1 MRGQFH
7 RLQRLVLNENPFAFY
22 IHCFASQLQLVIVS
36 IAKCCTST
44 FDFFNYVTSIVN
56 TVSASCKRKD
66 QLLQNHPDHLVQQ
79 LDSGAIFPRRGKNQ
93 ETSLARPG
101 DTRWGTHHKTLA
113 RLMLMWGSVLKV
125 LENVSEDETDGE
137 RKTIASGLITRMESF
152 EFVFILHLMIRVL
165 GVTQELS
172 QCLQRKNQNIV
183 CAIGLIGSVMRNM
196 NAMRENGWDDFFEEV
211 KSFSVKKKIDIP
223 NMEDMIPV
231 RGRSKF
237 RGAKLVTH
245 YHHFHNGIFIAV
257 ID

>member
-1 MRGQFH
+1 M
-7 RLQRLVLNENPFAFY
+7 V
-22 IHCFASQLQLVIVS
+22 VS
-36 IAKCCTST
+36 VAKCCTST

-56 TVSASCKRKD
+56 IVSVSCKRKD
-66 QLLQNHPDHLVQQ
+66 QLLQNHHDHLVQQ
-79 LDSGAIFPRRGKNQ
+79 LDSGDIFPGRGKNQ

-113 RLMLMWGSVLKV
+113 RLMLMWGSVLEV
-125 LENVSEDETDGE
+125 LENVSEDGTDGE
-137 RKTIASGLITRMESF
+137 KKTIASGLITKMESF

-165 GVTQELS
+165 GLTQEIS

-183 CAIGLIGSVMRNM
+183 RAIGLIGSMMRNM
-196 NAMRENGWDDFFEEV
+196 NAMRENGWDDLFEEV
-211 KSFSVKKKIDIP
+211 KSFCVQKKIDIP

-245 YHHFHNGIFIAV
+245 YHHFSSWNFHCC
-257 ID
+257 D